1 MAQRE
6 QDKPAT
12 QGASLASKN
21 GGTPS
26 RDAVTTE
33 DGRMNEDV
41 SGAEGANDQAKEP
54 NKAPGGGKA
63 SAHQGHGGPRQSGSR
78 SGMTGGQL
86 GTTPTPEPVDPNDPG
101 PSKAD
106 SAHDSSCEPG
116 GSKDAGTNK
125 GEGTAQNLAQA
136 GEGSKKDD
144 RTSQA

>member
-41 SGAEGANDQAKEP
+41 SGVQGANDEAKQP
-54 NKAPGGGKA
+54 NEAPGGGKA

-86 GTTPTPEPVDPNDPG
+86 GTTPTPDPVDPHDPG
-101 PSKAD
+101 PNKAS
-106 SAHDSSCEPG
+106 SAKDNGRVPG
-116 GSKDAGTNK
+116 GNKDAVANK
-125 GEGTAQNLAQA
+125 GEGTAQNIAQA
-136 GEGSKKDD
+136 GEGTKKDD
-144 RTSQA
+144 RKSQA